1 MWNRF
6 RLWVNK
12 NDIKIITVIL
22 IIIGIFILIK
32 GVNSFFKGKQ
42 QEKKNNYEI
51 ENISIFDYVQYSEED
66 LTEINNSSDE
76 YKTLKKI
83 AEKIIDTIYKARK
96 DDDYEQKQNLINMCS
111 NRFINNLTTPK
122 RTITTDNILLYVDE
136 VKDVN
141 DYSIKNIYKYGEKD
155 NIAKY
160 IISKRLDAGGAAII
174 DSYMVINIDK
184 NNKTFS
190 YDGDSMNLNTIYNG
204 DEQFETIE
212 NKGSNT
218 F

>member
-51 ENISIFDYVQYSEED
+51 ENISIFDDVQYSEED
-66 LTEINNSSDE
+66 FTEINNSSDE
-76 YKTLKKI
+76 YKTLNKI

-190 YDGDSMNLNTIYNG
+190 YDGDSLNLNTIYNG